1 MNKGF
6 DRPVAEGALVAG
18 LQKVYLDTSRKV
30 HLQFLRQIRETTNA
44 VTSTFG
50 GKLSCNIYYDLWRTP
65 IRLVQ
70 K

>member
-1 MNKGF
+1 MKKEF
-6 DRPVAEGALVAG
+6 DRPIAEGALVAD

-30 HLQFLRQIRETTNA
+30 HLQFLRWIEEITNA

-50 GKLSCNIYYDLWRTP
+50 AKLSCNIYCNLWRTP